1 MTQTGASPSV
11 GEAEIT
17 HDRHKLEI
25 EVQAKKSVAEKMQAF
40 WDAEKELK
48 AAMPGTFSALNVPRL
63 EKAIEVA
70 KANDVHLSNPKSVE
84 AAEKALRDGRAK
96 AELAASKVKKPTVE
110 QEKKAETSAKKQA
123 EEGLKAAMPNVFDN
137 VSVKGSLGLY

>member
-48 AAMPGTFSALNVPRL
+48 AAMPGAFSALDVKRL

-70 KANDVHLSNPKSVE
+70 KENDVHLSNPKSVQ
-84 AAEKALRDGRAK
+84 AAEKL
-96 AELAASKVKKPTVE
+96 
-110 QEKKAETSAKKQA
+110 
-123 EEGLKAAMPNVFDN
+123 
-137 VSVKGSLGLY
+137 SLIHI